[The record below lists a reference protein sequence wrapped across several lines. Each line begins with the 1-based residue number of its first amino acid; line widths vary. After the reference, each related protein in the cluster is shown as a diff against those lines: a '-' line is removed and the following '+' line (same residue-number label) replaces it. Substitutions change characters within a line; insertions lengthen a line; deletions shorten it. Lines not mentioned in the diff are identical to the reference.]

1 MLMGWMFRIVDGN
14 EVEMDAMEELMWMP
28 MEVGVDYAANSI
40 TMICL
45 KFAKIYTI
53 TCI

>member
-1 MLMGWMFRIVDGN
+1 
-14 EVEMDAMEELMWMP
+14 MWMP
-28 MEVGVDYAANSI
+28 MEVDVDYAANSI
-40 TMICL
+40 TMICI

>member
-1 MLMGWMFRIVDGN
+1 
-14 EVEMDAMEELMWMP
+14 MWMP

-45 KFAKIYTI
+45 KFANIYTI
-53 TCI
+53 TCIKEKVFKVWNVSANIR